1 MTESS
6 ANYCWQKQ
14 ETLKGS
20 CLPAGTAYGGWG
32 FAMFASNRF
41 YVYDPADE
49 AVHVHVTCRRPWVTD
64 RYFLRTS
71 SGSLSPITVSE
82 LKSRSRRPSR
92 ATSPATAGPI
102 LQRDKR
108 RELLFVRGGG
118 P

>member
-49 AVHVHVTCRRPWVTD
+49 AIHVHVTCRRPCVSTTVLSD
-64 RYFLRTS
+64 R
-71 SGSLSPITVSE
+71 
-82 LKSRSRRPSR
+82 
-92 ATSPATAGPI
+92 
-102 LQRDKR
+102 
-108 RELLFVRGGG
+108 LLVPQPFPRNVI
-118 P
+118 